1 MAETHLRSPKM
12 TEIDLSKYTEWPQE
26 FVTRGGEMAIVYGP
40 VEETDQWFGRVDEVA
55 CLWNEIGHRQE
66 GSSFYYLA
74 RPAPKKLSGWL
85 NIYKPLGRYGPRAGH
100 ALFETKAEAD
110 KHAGGDRVACID
122 LSRFTEGEGL

>member
-1 MAETHLRSPKM
+1 M
-12 TEIDLSKYTEWPQE
+12 TKIDLSKYTEWPQE
-26 FVTRGGEMAIVYGP
+26 FVTYGGDTAIVYGP
-40 VEETDQWFGRVDEVA
+40 VEGTAWYYGRVHMGA
-55 CLWNEIGHRQE
+55 YLWNEAGDAQ
-66 GSSFYYLA
+66 GGAGFCYLA

-122 LSRFTEGEGL
+122 LSQFTEGEGL